1 MVWQR
6 GTEEVVARLCKACL
20 QIVQSTDGRQQSS
33 ATHDDSALCEL
44 TPNLWRMDFVA
55 SSSL

>member
-6 GTEEVVARLCKACL
+6 GTEEVVARFCKACL

-33 ATHDDSALCEL
+33 ATHDDSACE
-44 TPNLWRMDFVA
+44 
-55 SSSL
+55 